1 MARPSKFDR
10 EDALDVVMNQ
20 IWQTGYRNN
29 SVKSLAEVLGITRSS
44 FYNAFGSQEQ
54 LFKEVLARYT
64 RVSPDRV
71 LAHDNSNKLVR
82 GVITEFFQDICRLR
96 ARDPE
101 WRGCMAVNAISEL
114 CSSHPELGPVLAE
127 VIFGSL
133 ERLER
138 LLKLGVE
145 TGELPKDYDIRSS
158 ALAVQTLMIGINT
171 LSKVVHSEKS
181 LWLACEAT
189 LKGLDLLEKGRQASE
204 CKMA

>member
-1 MARPSKFDR
+1 MPPA
-10 EDALDVVMNQ
+10 
-20 IWQTGYRNN
+20 G
-29 SVKSLAEVLGITRSS
+29 
-44 FYNAFGSQEQ
+44 
-54 LFKEVLARYT
+54 
-64 RVSPDRV
+64 
-71 LAHDNSNKLVR
+71 
-82 GVITEFFQDICRLR
+82 
-96 ARDPE
+96 RDPE

-145 TGELPKDYDIRSS
+145 TGELPKDYDIRSN

-189 LKGLDLLEKGRQASE
+189 LKGLDLLEKSGTGE
-204 CKMA
+204 